1 MQEKFVVLT
10 AEHCRAARGLLG
22 WNQEK
27 LAAVADVNALTI
39 VQFERGTTRPRQ
51 STLAKLVTAFE
62 GAGVELLN
70 HGQTGVR
77 FTREKAL
84 ARLAKRD
91 EKQAPKREH

>member
-1 MQEKFVVLT
+1 MQEESVELT

-51 STLAKLVTAFE
+51 STLAKLVTAFQS
-62 GAGVELLN
+62 AGVELLN

-77 FTREKAL
+77 FTQEKAL
-84 ARLAKRD
+84 VRLAKLDEQKVIKRD
-91 EKQAPKREH
+91 R

>member
-22 WNQEK
+22 WNQER

-39 VQFERGTTRPRQ
+39 VQFERGTTRPRK
-51 STLAKLVTAFE
+51 STLAKLVAAFRD
-62 GAGVELLN
+62 AGVELLN

-77 FTREKAL
+77 FTQEKAVV
-84 ARLAKRD
+84 RLATHD
-91 EKQAPKREH
+91 EKKVNR